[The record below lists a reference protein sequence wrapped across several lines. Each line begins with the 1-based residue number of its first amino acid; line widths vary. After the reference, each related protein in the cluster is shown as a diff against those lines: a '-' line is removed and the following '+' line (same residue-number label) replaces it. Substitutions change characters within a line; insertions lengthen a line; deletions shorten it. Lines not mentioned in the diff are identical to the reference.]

1 MECKLTAKDS
11 LRDNW
16 KTAILVS
23 LISALLGGV
32 VSGSNVNLTLGLD
45 SEDLQYLPDLFVT
58 YLRTVAPIALII
70 SIVQFFTGG
79 MIRLGMCCY
88 LLKLHDGEEAS
99 LEDLFSQCDRFIDGF
114 CLELLKALFI
124 FLWSLLL
131 IVPGIIATYRYSMA
145 HFILAENPGMTAS
158 EAISA
163 SKEMTHGQKLE
174 LFILDLSFIGWD
186 ILSALTLGI
195 GSLWL
200 NPYRSMTFACFYRS
214 LSPKKIS

>member
-1 MECKLTAKDS
+1 MEYKLTATDS
-11 LRDNW
+11 LRYNW

-23 LISALLGGV
+23 LIAALLGGV
-32 VSGSNVNLTLGLD
+32 ISGSNVNLTLGLD
-45 SEDLQYLPDLFVT
+45 SEDLQYLPEFFVT
-58 YLRTVAPIALII
+58 YLRTVAPIALIM

-79 MIRLGMCCY
+79 MIRLGMCSY
-88 LLKLHDGEEAS
+88 LLKLYDGEEAS
-99 LEDLFSQCDRFIDGF
+99 IDDLFSQRHRFTDGF

-131 IVPGIIATYRYSMA
+131 IIPGIVATYRYSMS
-145 HFILAENPGMTAS
+145 HFILAENPGMTAG

-163 SKEMTHGQKLE
+163 SKEMTAGRKLE
-174 LFILDLSFIGWD
+174 LFILDFSFIGWD
-186 ILSALTLGI
+186 LLSALTLGI

-214 LSPKKIS
+214 LSPKKTS